1 MKKVII
7 TTADTRK
14 FISDILELG
23 KQGGKLT
30 DECKAYKGVFY
41 IAEVLVPSNV
51 VVNTNERVRLD
62 PNYIAEKTQ
71 EQKEAETF
79 KEDTNKVDTS
89 KEDTSKEE
97 VIEFKVWTKEELV
110 DLTIKEV
117 RDITGLSGRDKNKMI
132 DTYLKSLETKETE
145 DK

>member
-14 FISDILELG
+14 FITDILELG

-62 PNYIAEKTQ
+62 PNYVAEKTQ

-79 KEDTNKVDTS
+79 KEDTP
-89 KEDTSKEE
+89 KEDTPKEE
-97 VIEFKVWTKEELV
+97 VLEEGKVWTKEELV

-117 RDITGLSGRDKNKMI
+117 RDITGLGGRDKNKMI
-132 DTYLKSLETKETE
+132 DTYLKSLETKGTE

>member
-30 DECKAYKGVFY
+30 DECKAYKGMLY

-62 PNYIAEKTQ
+62 PNYIAEKTE
-71 EQKEAETF
+71 EQKAAETF
-79 KEDTNKVDTS
+79 KEEVP
-89 KEDTSKEE
+89 KEDTPKKEVSE
-97 VIEFKVWTKEELV
+97 EGKVWTKEELV

-117 RDITGLSGRDKNKMI
+117 RDITGLGGRDKNKMI
-132 DTYLKSLETKETE
+132 DTYLKSLEAKETE

>member
-62 PNYIAEKTQ
+62 PNYIAEKTE
-71 EQKEAETF
+71 EQKAAETF
-79 KEDTNKVDTS
+79 KEEVP
-89 KEDTSKEE
+89 KEDTPKKEVPE
-97 VIEFKVWTKEELV
+97 EGKVWTKEELV

-117 RDITGLSGRDKNKMI
+117 RDITGLGGRDKNKMI
-132 DTYLKSLETKETE
+132 DTYLKSLEAKETE

>member
-14 FISDILELG
+14 FITDILELG

-62 PNYIAEKTQ
+62 PNYIAEKTE
-71 EQKEAETF
+71 EQKAAETF
-79 KEDTNKVDTS
+79 KEDIP
-89 KEDTSKEE
+89 KEE
-97 VIEFKVWTKEELV
+97 ALEEGKVWTKEELV